1 MNEPVQFPDAEI
13 KTPFVPG
20 EEQSVLPPA
29 PGTTTIGD
37 RAEFAKPP
45 MTWPESEEDRKFDRS
60 MARGLQLLIIAV
72 SFMFGCGIT
81 ATWNH
86 SSKKPSEPVDLEGI
100 HADISNLET
109 AISNINEDL
118 QSNQQ
123 FTETLFSSISST
135 GYEHREQRSAIRN
148 IIRRLSMIES
158 ELRKAKSDD
167 KTAADF
173 PECE

>member
-1 MNEPVQFPDAEI
+1 MSEE
-13 KTPFVPG
+13 KT
-20 EEQSVLPPA
+20 VLPPA

-72 SFMFGCGIT
+72 SFMFGCGVT
-81 ATWNH
+81 ATWNY
-86 SSKKPSEPVDLEGI
+86 SNEKPSEPVDIEGI
-100 HADISNLET
+100 HADISNLESI
-109 AISNINEDL
+109 ASNHAKKFNNLDTWITFLD
-118 QSNQQ
+118 QQ
-123 FTETLFSSISST
+123 RLEYKSVTRDNV
-135 GYEHREQRSAIRN
+135 Y
-148 IIRRLSMIES
+148 RLSLIES
-158 ELRKAKSDD
+158 ELRKAKSGD